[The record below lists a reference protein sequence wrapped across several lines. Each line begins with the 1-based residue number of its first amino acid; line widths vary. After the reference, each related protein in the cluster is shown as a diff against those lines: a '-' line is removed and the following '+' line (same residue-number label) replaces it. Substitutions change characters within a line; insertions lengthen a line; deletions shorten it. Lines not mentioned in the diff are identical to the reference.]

1 MRLAHHASRWRD
13 GISSGARKNKIMGS
27 RKDLILVAAVRLMKK
42 HGWDKTTVA
51 EIAREANVGTGTVY
65 LEFRSKE
72 SIILELSMQRYGET
86 LRAMRRATMR
96 KGSWSDRLRAMVN
109 ERTIMFMNMRQE
121 GEHAADLLY
130 CPRGSVQRARDTFE
144 RGQIELL
151 VDFLTA
157 AMEEDATR
165 DKNLDPRRTANALM
179 LAYTSFTPPELF
191 KIEQE
196 EILERLESLHEI
208 ILSGVFNET

>member
-1 MRLAHHASRWRD
+1 
-13 GISSGARKNKIMGS
+13 MGS
-27 RKDLILVAAVRLMKK
+27 RKELILVAAVRLMKK

-96 KGSWSDRLRAMVN
+96 NGSWSDRLRAMVN
-109 ERTIMFMNMRQE
+109 ERTDMFINMRQE

-130 CPRGSVQRARDTFE
+130 CPKGSVQRARDTFE

-157 AMEEDATR
+157 AMEEDGTR
-165 DKNLDPRRTANALM
+165 QKDLQPRRTAIAIM
-179 LAYTSFTPPELF
+179 LAYMSFTPPDLF
-191 KIEQE
+191 KIPPE
-196 EILERLESLHEI
+196 EISERLESLHEI
-208 ILSGVFNET
+208 ILPGIFVES